1 MSGLR
6 DATRPARGARI
17 DLATLIGLRFSA
29 TRLSLRRRRRA
40 LAALAG
46 GRRSSFRGRGI
57 DFEEVRAYQPGDD
70 VRSIDWR
77 VTART
82 GQAHTKLFR
91 EERERPVLI
100 VVDQRN
106 SLFFGSRHC
115 FKSVLAAHLG
125 ALLAWAALGEGD
137 RVGGVVFDDADHHD
151 IRPRRSRKAVL
162 ALLSRVQA
170 SNAAL
175 PLTARPGADDF
186 AAMLGKLRRVARPGS
201 SVYLVSDF
209 QGADSEAVREQW
221 FRLAEHTEVLAI
233 QVTDPA
239 EAQLPP
245 PGRYAVTDG
254 VQAVELDSADPRLRQ
269 RYQSLREREQ
279 SRLQETLGRLGI
291 PLLQASTRESPLRL
305 LQACFGDRR

>member
-6 DATRPARGARI
+6 DATRPARGARV
-17 DLATLIGLRFSA
+17 DLATLIGLRFPA
-29 TRLSLRRRRRA
+29 AQLSLNRRRRA

-46 GRRSSFRGRGI
+46 VRHSSFRGRGI

-82 GQAHTKLFR
+82 GVAHTKLFR
-91 EERERPVLI
+91 EERERPVLV

-125 ALLAWAALGEGD
+125 ALLAWAALAAGD
-137 RVGGVVFDDADHHD
+137 RVGGVVFDDEAHHD

-162 ALLSRVQA
+162 ALLSRIQA
-170 SNAAL
+170 SNQAL
-175 PLTARPGADDF
+175 PLAATPPEDDF
-186 AAMLGKLRRVARPGS
+186 AAMLGKLRRLARPGS
-201 SVYLVSDF
+201 SLYLVSDF
-209 QGADSEAVREQW
+209 RGASSEAAREQW
-221 FRLAEHTEVLAI
+221 FRLAEHTELLGL

-239 EAQLPP
+239 EVVLPP
-245 PGRYAVTDG
+245 AGRYAVSDG
-254 VQAVELDSADPRLRQ
+254 QQQVELDTGDPRLRA
-269 RYQSLREREQ
+269 RYQALREHEERL
-279 SRLQETLGRLGI
+279 LQETLGRLGI
-291 PLLQASTRESPLRL
+291 PLLKASTRESPLLL
-305 LQACFGDRR
+305 LQSCFGSR